1 MPVVWKH
8 SRFHRAFDEIR
19 ARLRQSHPEVKA
31 VTYEIPGGAGSTLRL
46 QVGVVV
52 EGPAEDP
59 PGVSRGDIEQI
70 VCRCLE
76 EEGLPAPTEV
86 LFAAKADLRGE
97 SAHRH
102 FFARAGKV

>member
-1 MPVVWKH
+1 MSLH
-8 SRFHRAFDEIR
+8 SRFHRAFDEMR
-19 ARLRQSHPEVKA
+19 ARLRQTHPQVKA

-52 EGPAEDP
+52 EGPSADP
-59 PGVSRGDIEQI
+59 PGASRGDIEAT
-70 VCRCLE
+70 VRRCLE

-86 LFAAKADLRGE
+86 LFAAHADLRGE

-102 FFARAGKV
+102 FFAKAAKA